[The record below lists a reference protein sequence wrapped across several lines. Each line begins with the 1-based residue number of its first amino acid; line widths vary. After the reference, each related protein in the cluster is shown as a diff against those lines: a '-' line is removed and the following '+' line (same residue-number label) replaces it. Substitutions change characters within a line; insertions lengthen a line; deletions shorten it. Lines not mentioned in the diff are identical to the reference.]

1 MDLMYEKSQNR
12 HEMSQNV
19 FTRIMLQFLDA
30 GTFSGGR
37 EVTQTHHLSTI
48 WIMST
53 ANLQEALAD
62 AAIHAARKPRPTIIR
77 DRKMSKFFV

>member
-37 EVTQTHHLSTI
+37 EVTQTHHVSTMDNTCI
-48 WIMST
+48 FSKST
-53 ANLQEALAD
+53 GSTEEAD
-62 AAIHAARKPRPTIIR
+62 GTE
-77 DRKMSKFFV
+77 